1 MSYMITEV
9 CLNAFLIRRIGL
21 IEETHSITEHA

>member
-1 MSYMITEV
+1 MSYLITEV
-9 CLNAFLIRRIGL
+9 CLNAFLIWNIGL